1 MSSFFSSSDVV
12 ECREGAANLNDMK
25 DMLASL
31 PQFQE
36 QRDKVRDCVVLC
48 PRCPLL
54 IPGPCSC
61 SQFSLHLNMAQEC
74 MAIFERDKLPN
85 VATVEQVSLVA
96 LTSVPS

>member
-1 MSSFFSSSDVV
+1 MV

-54 IPGPCSC
+54 MPGPC

-74 MAIFERDKLPN
+74 MGIFERDKLPA
-85 VATVEQVSLVA
+85 VANVEQVRIAWIPRV
-96 LTSVPS
+96 V